1 MSSVDLL
8 YIFKNPLHPT
18 ALGEDTFIGEETSF
32 ETISNLVL
40 QYNLDKDTFK
50 RMLTLFPNIKEH
62 VIAQYLDFFG
72 RSNKTDLSDAFI
84 KLNEA
89 IEYRSSTPL
98 IYYDS
103 LKEVENEKF
112 FYYKGK
118 ALDDSCVAFFSL
130 ENHNPKQCSSLDKYI
145 HFLLYSIEKK
155 AEQSGNYLTT
165 LVIDRSKTSLHN
177 QNVELVKKIFF
188 TITLL
193 YPGSTLNIL
202 VYPGTVGTRFLFTFL
217 KPFFHENLRQ
227 VITFLDST
235 KEFEKYIRRP
245 DDV

>member
-8 YIFKNPLHPT
+8 YIFKDPLYPT

-32 ETISNLVL
+32 ETVSNLVL
-40 QYNLDKDTFK
+40 EYNLDKDTFE
-50 RMLTLFPNIKEH
+50 RMLSLFPNIKEH

-89 IEYRSSTPL
+89 IEYRSSTPIL
-98 IYYDS
+98 YYDS
-103 LKEVENEKF
+103 FKEVENEKF
-112 FYYKGK
+112 FYYEGKG
-118 ALDDSCVAFFSL
+118 LDNSCVAFFSL
-130 ENHNPKQCSSLDKYI
+130 ENHDPTKCSSLDKYI

-155 AEQSGNYLTT
+155 AEQSGNYFTT
-165 LVIDRSKTSLHN
+165 LIIDRSKTSLHN
-177 QNVELVKKIFF
+177 QNIELVKKIFF

-202 VYPGTVGTRFLFTFL
+202 VYPGTVVTKLLFTFL
-217 KPFFHENLRQ
+217 KPFFHENLTK
-227 VITFLDST
+227 VITFLDSR
-235 KEFEKYIRRP
+235 EDFEKYIVHP
-245 DDV
+245 VEV